1 MDAAAAAAMQQQIAA
16 AVWAQ
21 LQQQQQAAGAPAVAA
36 AAPHSARPRLPAP
49 AAFDGAASKLDEWRA
64 DLLQQFDYYA
74 ITSDAERLRF
84 AAGHMRGAARDWW
97 TYLEAAARPA
107 TWDALIV
114 ALRARFQPVT
124 TATTARAKLHALSQG
139 KASVHAYVSAF
150 RALLVAV
157 PDMGDADRLFAFQR
171 GLQPAIALQLQVHGV
186 TTLESAIAMATRIG
200 SFGDAHA
207 ASRAAFGPS
216 AAAPSSASAPMD
228 LSNVEGFDQNEP
240 QDTGTTEGTQGE
252 SIAELRAEMRQMLNA
267 MRAQRGGHSGGRGGP
282 AGAGAG
288 ARGGFSSNLPRIPH
302 LSPLQVKE
310 YMDAGKCF
318 VCGATEH
325 RSRDC
330 PKRADVFEQ
339 SGNAKA
345 RRGGFGRT

>member
-1 MDAAAAAAMQQQIAA
+1 MDAQQANAMQQQIAA

-21 LQQQQQAAGAPAVAA
+21 VQQQQQAAA
-36 AAPHSARPRLPAP
+36 AAPAAAPQGPRPRLPAP

-64 DLLQQFDYYA
+64 DLLQQFDYYGIA
-74 ITSDAERLRF
+74 SDAERLRF

-97 TYLEAAARPA
+97 TYLAAEARPA
-107 TWDALIV
+107 TWDALII

-124 TATTARAKLHALSQG
+124 TATTARAKLHALTQG

-186 TTLESAIAMATRIG
+186 PTLEEAIAMAARIG

-207 ASRAAFGPS
+207 ASRAAFAPS
-216 AAAPSSASAPMD
+216 AASSSSASAPMD
-228 LSNVEGFDQNEP
+228 LSNVESYEEDA
-240 QDTGTTEGTQGE
+240 DAADEG

-267 MRAQRGGHSGGRGGP
+267 MREQRGGRSARGGA
-282 AGAGAG
+282 AGAGAS

-318 VCGATEH
+318 VCGSTEH
-325 RSRDC
+325 RSREC

-339 SGNAKA
+339 SGNGKA
-345 RRGGFGRT
+345 RRGGFGKN

>member
-21 LQQQQQAAGAPAVAA
+21 LQQQQQAAGAPAAA
-36 AAPHSARPRLPAP
+36 AAPQSARPRLPAP

-84 AAGHMRGAARDWW
+84 AAGHLRGSARDWW

-107 TWDALIV
+107 TWDALIA

-124 TATTARAKLHALSQG
+124 TATTARAKLHALTQG

-186 TTLESAIAMATRIG
+186 TTLEAAIAMATRIG

-207 ASRAAFGPS
+207 ASRAAYGPS
-216 AAAPSSASAPMD
+216 AAVSSSASAPMD
-228 LSNVEGFDQNEP
+228 LSNVEGLEG
-240 QDTGTTEGTQGE
+240 DTDETEATARDGE
-252 SIAELRAEMRQMLNA
+252 LAELRAEMRQMLNA
-267 MRAQRGGHSGGRGGP
+267 MRSARGGSSG
-282 AGAGAG
+282 AGAGARG

-318 VCGATEH
+318 VCGSTEH

-339 SGNAKA
+339 SGNGQA
-345 RRGGFGRT
+345 RRGGFGKR

>member
-1 MDAAAAAAMQQQIAA
+1 MDAVAAAAMQQQIAA

-21 LQQQQQAAGAPAVAA
+21 LQQQQQAAGAPAA

-84 AAGHMRGAARDWW
+84 AAGHMRGSARDWW

-124 TATTARAKLHALSQG
+124 TATTARAKLHALTQG

-186 TTLESAIAMATRIG
+186 TTLENAIAMATRIG

-216 AAAPSSASAPMD
+216 AAASSSASAPMD

-240 QDTGTTEGTQGE
+240 QDTDDAQDE

-267 MRAQRGGHSGGRGGP
+267 MRAQRGGHSGRGGS

-288 ARGGFSSNLPRIPH
+288 ARGGYSSNLPRIPH

-318 VCGATEH
+318 VCGSTEH

-339 SGNAKA
+339 SGNAQA
-345 RRGGFGRT
+345 RRGGFGKR

>member
-1 MDAAAAAAMQQQIAA
+1 MDAAAAAAMQQQVAA

-21 LQQQQQAAGAPAVAA
+21 LQQQQQAAGAHVAA
-36 AAPHSARPRLPAP
+36 APQGARPRLPAP

-64 DLLQQFDYYA
+64 DLLQQFDYYG

-84 AAGHMRGAARDWW
+84 AAGHMRGSARDWW

-124 TATTARAKLHALSQG
+124 TATTARAKLHALTQG

-171 GLQPAIALQLQVHGV
+171 GLQPAIALQLQVQGV
-186 TTLESAIAMATRIG
+186 TTLEAAIAMATRIG

-207 ASRAAFGPS
+207 ASRAAFGPP
-216 AAAPSSASAPMD
+216 AAASSSSSAPMD
-228 LSNVEGFDQNEP
+228 LSNVEGLEP
-240 QDTGTTEGTQGE
+240 DEDTASAQGE

-267 MRAQRGGHSGGRGGP
+267 MRAQRGGHSGRGGS

-345 RRGGFGRT
+345 RRGGFGKQ